1 MHLRAIR
8 LNGFKSFADQTE
20 LRFERGVTAVVG
32 PNGCGKSNI
41 ADAIRWVLGE
51 QSAKALRGGKMH
63 DVIFSG
69 TDSRKPLPICEVS
82 LLLTEC
88 ETELGSEYHEI
99 EITRRV
105 SRDGGS
111 DYLLNGRSC
120 RLKDIQRLFMDTGIG
135 RTSYSIMAQGQID
148 QILSSKPEERRV
160 VFEEAAGITKYK
172 SQRREALNKLA
183 LVDANLSRITD
194 VIGEV
199 SRQIGSLRRQA
210 SKAVRYKKLSHRRRH
225 LELAH
230 GNFVWRELQSSVHK
244 LEDQASGSDG
254 SIRQMQEELEQKN
267 LALAGRKGERQ
278 NLNERIQ
285 EAQQGVFDL
294 RSKREQALNQAHLSE
309 VRRAGLL
316 ERIDQARQDLVGIE
330 EQLTELAG
338 RVDSGV
344 QDRQFQLD
352 LVGTFDTTFRD
363 RSEKLDAVERALGA
377 AEKDLQER
385 KLRLL
390 EADSSLVR
398 LRNEAANLEVDL
410 KTTEHRIARLGEDR
424 AEAST
429 AADEAAGKLA
439 DFESRLDAA
448 RQARELLKESI
459 EKAREGAA
467 EALADFRGIQ
477 TEIQGLDRQIAQKTA
492 RQKLLQ
498 QLHDRLEGFGEGS
511 KALLQGRLKGAF
523 EGQSFTAVTDG
534 FKVNRRHSRAVETLL
549 GSALEAV
556 AVADEAVAGAV
567 LRELN
572 ERKIGSGV
580 VRFPVAERALPE
592 SAAVPIPEG
601 LRPAGELITCAESEN
616 GTHPVAALLAPCYVA
631 ESLEGFLSWWK
642 ENPGFPFLL
651 VATIKGELIDRRGL
665 VHGGFR
671 KENSGGILER
681 EVELRETTEEIAADG
696 ARLESL
702 RAEAA
707 KRGEALEAAEKAVE
721 QRRQEQS
728 EAVQETAR
736 LETETR
742 NAARSLDELKA
753 RVERLDREQAGL
765 EENRTRAAG
774 RLAANRQKLSEAEAA
789 SAQVRGGIEKV
800 ESQIAEFREER
811 DRRREEH
818 AQARFELAEKKQK
831 LDLTLRGLS
840 EMGQRRATLEELKK
854 SREREIDS
862 WGEQCEGLAAEHQ
875 EELNRAESLAV
886 TVATA
891 QESVTSIKGRLLAV
905 EEAVSLLE
913 KEQAYLREQVDGTRE
928 GLNQVQIRLAKEQSQ
943 ITFLLEE
950 MIREHQTDLKL
961 VDWRFELW
969 LAGRQPEGIR
979 RIDDPEDDAR
989 SREAEG
995 NGDAG
1000 GGDDSDVPDEAVV
1013 EDRKAQPTTEELAA
1027 FDTVDWSAVKAECE
1041 ALRGRLNAMGP
1052 VNLVAIEEYS
1062 ELKQRHEF
1070 LENQSRDL
1078 VRSKEQLLEAI
1089 DEINRTSQ
1097 EQFTATFEQIRT
1109 NFAETFK
1116 ILFGGGRSG
1125 LELVASD
1132 DPLESGIEIVAQ
1144 PPGTRLQNVSLLSG
1158 GQRTMTAV
1166 ALLFAIYMVKPSPF
1180 CVLDELDAPLDES
1193 NIGRFTTLLRQ
1204 FTDSSQFIIITHNK
1218 RTIAAAQAIY
1228 GITMEE
1234 KGVSKVVSM
1243 RFHTE
1248 HHESEMAKLAVAAAD

>member
-1 MHLRAIR
+1 M
-8 LNGFKSFADQTE
+8 NGFKSFADQTE
-20 LRFERGVTAVVG
+20 LGFDRGVTAVVG

-51 QSAKALRGGKMH
+51 QSVKALRGGKMH

-69 TDSRKPLPICEVS
+69 TDLRKPLPICEVS

-88 ETELGSEYHEI
+88 ETELGSEFHEI

-160 VFEEAAGITKYK
+160 VFEEAAGITRYK
-172 SQRREALNKLA
+172 SQRREALSKLA

-194 VIGEV
+194 VVGEV

-210 SKAVRYKKLSHRRRH
+210 SKAVRFKKLSHRRRH

-230 GNFVWRELQSSVHK
+230 GSFVWRELQASVHS
-244 LEDQASGSDG
+244 LDAQASGSDG
-254 SIRQMQEELEQKN
+254 SIRELQEELERKEQ
-267 LALAGRKGERQ
+267 ALIERKSERHL
-278 NLNERIQ
+278 LNERIQ

-294 RSKREQALNQAHLSE
+294 RSKREQALSEAHLSE
-309 VRRAGLL
+309 VRRNGLL
-316 ERIDQARQDLVGIE
+316 ERIEQARQDLVGIE
-330 EQLTELAG
+330 AQLTELADK
-338 RVDSGV
+338 VDSGV
-344 QDRQFQLD
+344 QDRQSQLD
-352 LVGTFDTTFRD
+352 LVGTFDSSFRE
-363 RSEKLDAVERALGA
+363 RSRKLEEVERGLTA
-377 AEKDLQER
+377 AEKDLQDR

-390 EADSSLVR
+390 EADSGLVR

-424 AEAST
+424 AEA
-429 AADEAAGKLA
+429 AEAAGAATDKLA
-439 DFESRLDAA
+439 GFEGRLRVS
-448 RQARELLKESI
+448 RQAQETSKAAI
-459 EKAREGAA
+459 EQARAEAA
-467 EALADFRGIQ
+467 EALARFRGSL
-477 TEIQGLDRQIAQKTA
+477 TEIQTLDRQIAQKTA

-511 KALLQGRLKGAF
+511 KALLQGRLNGSF
-523 EGQSFTAVTDG
+523 EGEAFKAVTEG
-534 FKVNRRHSRAVETLL
+534 FKVSRKHSRAIETLL

-556 AVADEAVAGAV
+556 AVADADVAGAV
-567 LRELN
+567 LRELKAK
-572 ERKIGSGV
+572 KIGSGV
-580 VRFPVAERALPE
+580 VRFPAPDE
-592 SAAVPIPEG
+592 AAPAGPGSLPEG
-601 LRPAGELITCAESEN
+601 LRAAGDLIICPEGGN
-616 GTHPVAALLAPCYVA
+616 GVHPVAALLAPCYVA
-631 ESLEGFLSWWK
+631 ESLDGFLAWWK

-651 VATIKGELIDRRGL
+651 VATAGGELIDRRGL

-671 KENSGGILER
+671 KENTGGILER
-681 EVELRETTEEIAADG
+681 EVELRETTEEIAADTI
-696 ARLESL
+696 RIDSL

-707 KRGEALEAAEKAVE
+707 RLGELLEAAEKAVE
-721 QRRQEQS
+721 KRRQEQS

-742 NAARSLDELKA
+742 NAARMLEELKA
-753 RVERLDREQAGL
+753 RLERLDRERAGL
-765 EENRTRAAG
+765 EEGRSGAAE
-774 RLAANRQKLSEAEAA
+774 RLARNRQKFSEAEAA
-789 SAQVRGGIEKV
+789 SSQVKAGIAKV
-800 ESQIAEFREER
+800 EEQIAAFREER

-840 EMGQRRATLEELKK
+840 EMEQRRATLEELKR

-862 WGEQCEGLAAEHQ
+862 WSEQTEGLEKDNREQLAAAE
-875 EELNRAESLAV
+875 ALAV
-886 TVATA
+886 TVAAA
-891 QESVTSIKGRLLAV
+891 QESVGTVKSRLIAV
-905 EEAVSLLE
+905 EEAVGLLE
-913 KEQAYLREQVDGTRE
+913 KEQAYLREQVDGIRE
-928 GLNQVQIRLAKEQSQ
+928 GLNQVRIRLAREQSQ
-943 ITFLLEE
+943 ISFLVDE
-950 MIREHQTDLKL
+950 MVREHQTDLKL

-969 LAGRQPEGIR
+969 LAGRQPKGIR
-979 RIDDPEDDAR
+979 RIDDEAEDAR
-989 SREAEG
+989 SAG
-995 NGDAG
+995 DGGSDDANGI
-1000 GGDDSDVPDEAVV
+1000 DEADTQDPGKGEEADVL
-1013 EDRKAQPTTEELAA
+1013 PTAEELAA
-1027 FDTVDWSAVKAECE
+1027 FDSVDWPSVKAEVE
-1041 ALRGRLNAMGP
+1041 ALRGRLSAMGP

-1062 ELKQRHEF
+1062 ELRQRHEF
-1070 LENQSRDL
+1070 LESQSRDL
-1078 VRSKEQLLEAI
+1078 VRSKEQLLAAI

-1097 EQFTATFEQIRT
+1097 EQFTATFEQIRV
-1109 NFAETFK
+1109 NFAETFR

-1125 LELVASD
+1125 LELVASE
-1132 DPLESGIEIVAQ
+1132 DPLESGIDIVAQ
-1144 PPGTRLQNVSLLSG
+1144 PPGTRLQSVTLLSG

-1193 NIGRFTTLLRQ
+1193 NIGRFTALLRK
-1204 FTDSSQFIIITHNK
+1204 FTESSQFIIITHNK

-1228 GITMEE
+1228 GITMQE

-1243 RFHTE
+1243 RFHSE
-1248 HHESEMAKLAVAAAD
+1248 HHDAEMARLAVAGS